1 MAFKFTLEAEPS
13 TESVDT
19 LLDDV
24 TQLTEIKGDLEVLA
38 GQLPELDAV
47 MENLENSIKLLQT
60 NGSEG
65 LEVLNADK
73 SIENLLG
80 ITEDQ
85 LTVKAATEGLG
96 EALKKAW
103 EKFRDFVIMIWEKI
117 TGFFKRLFT
126 KNNKSAAKE
135 CADGLSQCLN
145 RNKEIVDRMLA
156 DSSDFAKFERDRY
169 NAAGGKEGLAEVKFL
184 AENDGALKAFHD
196 RFSRQCYSLS
206 EIGKSPLTSPEDK
219 KKLESWI
226 TELKTLEDEISKS
239 VETMAQFKQDSE
251 KQSSNEALVHVVTVA
266 NAVSKVSSDDIYK
279 RVQKSPDEIARAEA
293 FAKEIEERVG
303 KVKQLMADGKKTFS
317 WIDKVFMYDKEK
329 EAVVEGGGEF
339 RTFVQEISG
348 LIRKIGGKLMHAD
361 IQATSIVA
369 KGVSKE
375 MNFVKACNQ
384 LTAKASG
391 GEQS

>member
-1 MAFKFTLEAEPS
+1 VVGYGNYPFFTTFDRGTSSIGDGSTDGYILIPFGDFKIADEEEGIVYHSAYLTLKGAKDLICYS
-13 TESVDT
+13 
-19 LLDDV
+19 DDYEDKV
-24 TQLTEIKGDLEVLA
+24 
-38 GQLPELDAV
+38 DAV
-47 MENLENSIKLLQT
+47 
-60 NGSEG
+60 
-65 LEVLNADK
+65 
-73 SIENLLG
+73 IE
-80 ITEDQ
+80 
-85 LTVKAATEGLG
+85 
-96 EALKKAW
+96 
-103 EKFRDFVIMIWEKI
+103 R
-117 TGFFKRLFT
+117 
-126 KNNKSAAKE
+126 
-135 CADGLSQCLN
+135 
-145 RNKEIVDRMLA
+145 
-156 DSSDFAKFERDRY
+156 
-169 NAAGGKEGLAEVKFL
+169 
-184 AENDGALKAFHD
+184 
-196 RFSRQCYSLS
+196 
-206 EIGKSPLTSPEDK
+206 
-219 KKLESWI
+219 
-226 TELKTLEDEISKS
+226 LKTLEDEISKS
-239 VETMAQFKQDSE
+239 VETMTQFKQDSE